1 MLGRSASVAIDGSKF
16 KAVNNRDKNF
26 TRAKM
31 ERRLAQIAESVARY
45 LSQLD
50 TADLAGIG
58 SSTDAFAF
66 LHPVGLHPVFRSV
79 SCHARYTDAGDL
91 ALRIEAEEKAGRI
104 AARKVKLYQVEC
116 LLPNRAA

>member
-1 MLGRSASVAIDGSKF
+1 
-16 KAVNNRDKNF
+16 
-26 TRAKM
+26 M

-66 LHPVGLHPVFRSV
+66 LHPEGLHPVFLSV
-79 SCHARYTDAGDL
+79 SCHAHYTDAGDL

-104 AARKVKLYQVEC
+104 AARKVKLYEVEC
-116 LLPNRAA
+116 LFPNRAA

>member
-1 MLGRSASVAIDGSKF
+1 MIESPADDPAEEQVGGRLHQPLPLHHTLPVAGIG
-16 KAVNNRDKNF
+16 A
-26 TRAKM
+26 
-31 ERRLAQIAESVARY
+31 
-45 LSQLD
+45 
-50 TADLAGIG
+50 LAGIG

-66 LHPVGLHPVFRSV
+66 LHPEGLHPVFLSV
-79 SCHARYTDAGDL
+79 SCHAHYTDAGDL